1 MRDGHENRLTR
12 YSAPAE
18 LFKTERPYSR
28 GPAASRPWRRISA
41 TPGRKTASNLAA
53 SSPGRANATSGALAA
68 IGIPLEGAPMKAIPH
83 RLPLPAMIIACVALV
98 VALGG
103 VSYAAGVLPKNSV
116 GAAQLQ
122 KKAVTASKLRK
133 NAVSAAKVKDGTL
146 LAADFKAGQLPQGP
160 KGDPGAQGPKG
171 DPGAQGPKGDA
182 GAPGLSG
189 YEIRHAAGNTAN
201 PGEEV
206 SAQVGCRYGDKALG
220 GGLSSGQAVAISNSV
235 PSPDGQWWYI
245 TGKNIS
251 ASQTAVA
258 AYVICAHVG

>member
-1 MRDGHENRLTR
+1 MR
-12 YSAPAE
+12 
-18 LFKTERPYSR
+18 
-28 GPAASRPWRRISA
+28 
-41 TPGRKTASNLAA
+41 
-53 SSPGRANATSGALAA
+53 
-68 IGIPLEGAPMKAIPH
+68 AIPH

-116 GAAQLQ
+116 GTAQLK

-146 LAADFKAGQLPQGP
+146 LAADFKAGQLPAGP
-160 KGDPGAQGPKG
+160 KGDPGPQGPKG
-171 DPGAQGPKGDA
+171 DNGAA
-182 GAPGLSG
+182 GAPGISG
-189 YEIRHAAGNTAN
+189 YEIRHMTGNTVN

-206 SAQVGCRYGDKALG
+206 SAQVGCPFDKKALG
-220 GGLSSGQAVAISNSV
+220 GGLSSGQAIAISNSA
-235 PSPDGQWWYI
+235 PSTDGQWWYI

-258 AYVICAHVG
+258 AYVICAHID

>member
-1 MRDGHENRLTR
+1 MR
-12 YSAPAE
+12 
-18 LFKTERPYSR
+18 
-28 GPAASRPWRRISA
+28 
-41 TPGRKTASNLAA
+41 
-53 SSPGRANATSGALAA
+53 
-68 IGIPLEGAPMKAIPH
+68 AIPH

-116 GAAQLQ
+116 GTAQLQ

-146 LAADFKAGQLPQGP
+146 LAADFKAGQLPAGP

-171 DPGAQGPKGDA
+171 DNGAA
-182 GAPGLSG
+182 GAPGISA
-189 YEIRHAAGNTAN
+189 YEIRHMTGNTVN
-201 PGEEV
+201 PGEEFN
-206 SAQVGCRYGDKALG
+206 AQVGCPSDKKALG
-220 GGLSSGQAVAISNSV
+220 GGLSSGQAIAVSGSI
-235 PSPDGQWWYI
+235 PSADGQWWYV

-258 AYVICAHVG
+258 AWVICAHVG

>member
-1 MRDGHENRLTR
+1 
-12 YSAPAE
+12 
-18 LFKTERPYSR
+18 
-28 GPAASRPWRRISA
+28 
-41 TPGRKTASNLAA
+41 
-53 SSPGRANATSGALAA
+53 
-68 IGIPLEGAPMKAIPH
+68 MKAIPH

-146 LAADFKAGQLPQGP
+146 LAADFKAGQLPQGS

-171 DPGAQGPKGDA
+171 DPGAQGPKGDPGTA
-182 GAPGLSG
+182 GAPGISG
-189 YEIRHAAGNTAN
+189 YEIRHMTGNTFN
-201 PGEEV
+201 PGEDV
-206 SAQVGCRYGDKALG
+206 NATVGCRYGDKALG
-220 GGLSSGQAVAISNSV
+220 GGLSSGQAIAISSSV

-245 TGKNIS
+245 NGKNIS
-251 ASQTAVA
+251 ASPTSVA

>member
-1 MRDGHENRLTR
+1 MR
-12 YSAPAE
+12 A
-18 LFKTERPYSR
+18 
-28 GPAASRPWRRISA
+28 IS
-41 TPGRKTASNLAA
+41 
-53 SSPGRANATSGALAA
+53 
-68 IGIPLEGAPMKAIPH
+68 H

-103 VSYAAGVLPKNSV
+103 VSYAAGVLPKSSV
-116 GAAQLQ
+116 GTAQLQ

-146 LAADFKAGQLPQGP
+146 LAADFKAGQLPAGP
-160 KGDPGAQGPKG
+160 KGDLGPR
-171 DPGAQGPKGDA
+171 GPKGDA
-182 GAPGLSG
+182 GAPGISG
-189 YEIRHAAGNTAN
+189 YEIRHETGNTWN

-206 SAQVGCRYGDKALG
+206 SAVVGCPSGKKALG
-220 GGLSSGQAVAISNSV
+220 GGLSSGQAIAVSV
-235 PSPDGQWWYI
+235 SAPSPDGQWWYV

>member
-1 MRDGHENRLTR
+1 
-12 YSAPAE
+12 
-18 LFKTERPYSR
+18 
-28 GPAASRPWRRISA
+28 
-41 TPGRKTASNLAA
+41 
-53 SSPGRANATSGALAA
+53 
-68 IGIPLEGAPMKAIPH
+68 
-83 RLPLPAMIIACVALV
+83 MIIACVALV

-146 LAADFKAGQLPQGP
+146 LAADFKAGQLPAGP
-160 KGDPGAQGPKG
+160 KGDNGA
-171 DPGAQGPKGDA
+171 A
-182 GAPGLSG
+182 GAPGISG
-189 YEIRHAAGNTAN
+189 YEIRHMTGNTVN

-206 SAQVGCRYGDKALG
+206 SAQVGCPSDKKALG
-220 GGLSSGQAVAISNSV
+220 GGLSSGQAIAISNSA
-235 PSPDGQWWYI
+235 PSTDGQWWYI